1 MLTRRHIRVKVMQG
15 IYALQHSKDSN
26 LKEQELFL
34 QKSMANMFTLYT
46 SLLALLLELKAMAEN
61 QLEVSSKK
69 YIKET
74 TPTFKNP
81 SKFADN
87 AVLKLLFEDSFLT
100 ETIES
105 KKLKIW
111 YLNPEY
117 VKILYKEITT
127 SEVYKIYM
135 ESEEISFDADRD
147 FIVEVFKNIIA
158 PNEKLYEFLEDDQLT
173 WIDDLPIVNTFLLKK
188 LKKLT
193 DYSTESLLPA
203 LKVDKEDLDFGL
215 NLLRKCS
222 LKSEELIQQYV
233 DKTANWDKER
243 IADLDAIL
251 LQMAICEF
259 MNFPSIPVRVSLNE
273 YLEIAKEYSSP
284 KSSIFIN
291 GILDTVSNELK
302 ENGKLKKSGRGLL

>member
-26 LKEQELFL
+26 LKDQELFL

-74 TPTFKNP
+74 TTNFKNP

-87 AVLKLLFEDSFLT
+87 AVLKLLSEDSFLL

-117 VKILYKEITT
+117 VKILFKEIT
-127 SEVYKIYM
+127 SSKVYINYM
-135 ESEEISFDADRD
+135 ESDEISFDADRD
-147 FIVEVFKNIIA
+147 FIVEIFKNIIA
-158 PNEKLYEFLEDDQLT
+158 PNDKLYEFLEDDQLT

-222 LKSEELIQQYV
+222 LNSEELIQQYI

-302 ENGKLKKSGRGLL
+302 ESGKLKKSGRGLL

>member
-1 MLTRRHIRVKVMQG
+1 
-15 IYALQHSKDSN
+15 
-26 LKEQELFL
+26 
-34 QKSMANMFTLYT
+34 
-46 SLLALLLELKAMAEN
+46 
-61 QLEVSSKK
+61 
-69 YIKET
+69 
-74 TPTFKNP
+74 
-81 SKFADN
+81 
-87 AVLKLLFEDSFLT
+87 
-100 ETIES
+100 
-105 KKLKIW
+105 
-111 YLNPEY
+111 
-117 VKILYKEITT
+117 
-127 SEVYKIYM
+127 M
-135 ESEEISFDADRD
+135 ESDEISFDADRD
-147 FIVEVFKNIIA
+147 FIVEIFKNIIA
-158 PNEKLYEFLEDDQLT
+158 PNDKLYEFLEDDQLT

-302 ENGKLKKSGRGLL
+302 ESGKLKKSGRGLL

>member
-15 IYALQHSKDSN
+15 VYALQHSEKSS

-61 QLEVSSKK
+61 QLELSSKK
-69 YIKET
+69 YIKEEST
-74 TPTFKNP
+74 SSSNP
-81 SKFADN
+81 SKFTEN
-87 AVLKLLFEDSFLT
+87 AVLKLLSEDSFLRD
-100 ETIES
+100 TIES

-117 VKILYKEITT
+117 IKIIYKEIIA
-127 SEVYKIYM
+127 SEAYKTYM
-135 ESEEISFDADRD
+135 EAEEISFDADRD
-147 FIVEVFKNIIA
+147 FIIHLFKNVIA

-173 WIDDLPIVNTFLLKK
+173 WVDDLPIVNTFLLKK
-188 LKKLT
+188 LKKLN
-193 DYSTESLLPA
+193 DHSTESLLPA
-203 LKVDKEDLDFGL
+203 LKIDKEDIDFGM
-215 NLLRKCS
+215 NLLRKTA

-259 MNFPSIPVRVSLNE
+259 MHFPSIPVRVSLNE

-291 GILDTVSNELK
+291 GILDTVSNQLK
-302 ENGKLKKSGRGLL
+302 ESGKLKKSGRGLL

>member
-15 IYALQHSKDSN
+15 VYALQHSNDSN

-34 QKSMANMFTLYT
+34 QKSMANMFNLYT

-61 QLEVSSKK
+61 QLEVNSKK
-69 YIKET
+69 YLKEQSTTFSNPTKFSENSVLKFLAEDQFLKET
-74 TPTFKNP
+74 
-81 SKFADN
+81 
-87 AVLKLLFEDSFLT
+87 L
-100 ETIES
+100 ES

-117 VKILYKEITT
+117 VKIIFKEIT
-127 SEVYKIYM
+127 SSQVYKAYM
-135 ESEEISFDADRD
+135 ETNTISFEADKE
-147 FIVEVFKNIIA
+147 FIINVFKTIIA

-173 WIDDLPIVNTFLLKK
+173 WVDDLPIVNTYLVKQ

-193 DYSTESLLPA
+193 DYSTESLLPE
-203 LKVDKEDLDFGL
+203 LKIDKEDLDFGL
-215 NLLRKCS
+215 NLLKKTA
-222 LKSEELIQQYV
+222 LKSEEFISQYM

-259 MNFPSIPVRVSLNE
+259 MYFPSIPVRVSLNE

-291 GILDTVSNELK
+291 GILDSVSNQLK
-302 ENGKLKKSGRGLL
+302 ETGKLKKSGRGLL

>member
-1 MLTRRHIRVKVMQG
+1 
-15 IYALQHSKDSN
+15 
-26 LKEQELFL
+26 
-34 QKSMANMFTLYT
+34 
-46 SLLALLLELKAMAEN
+46 LLALLLELKAMAEN

-74 TPTFKNP
+74 TTNFKNP

-87 AVLKLLFEDSFLT
+87 AVLKLLSEDSFLL

-117 VKILYKEITT
+117 VKILFKEIT
-127 SEVYKIYM
+127 SSKVYINYM
-135 ESEEISFDADRD
+135 ESDEISFDADRD
-147 FIVEVFKNIIA
+147 FIVEIFKNIIA
-158 PNEKLYEFLEDDQLT
+158 PNDKLYEFLEDDQLT

-302 ENGKLKKSGRGLL
+302 ESGKLKKSGRGLL

>member
-26 LKEQELFL
+26 LKDQELFL

-74 TPTFKNP
+74 ITNFKNP

-87 AVLKLLFEDSFLT
+87 AVLKLLSEDNFLL

-117 VKILYKEITT
+117 VKLLFREIT
-127 SEVYKIYM
+127 SSDVYKNYM
-135 ESEEISFDADRD
+135 ESDEISFDTDRD
-147 FIVEVFKNIIA
+147 FIVAIFKNIIA

-173 WIDDLPIVNTFLLKK
+173 WIDDLPLVNTFLLKK

-193 DYSTESLLPA
+193 DYSSESLLPA
-203 LKVDKEDLDFGL
+203 LKVDQEDLDFGL

-302 ENGKLKKSGRGLL
+302 ESGKLKKSGRGLL

>member
-74 TPTFKNP
+74 TTTFKNP

-127 SEVYKIYM
+127 SETYKNYM

-158 PNEKLYEFLEDDQLT
+158 PNDKLYEFLEDDQLT

>member
-1 MLTRRHIRVKVMQG
+1 
-15 IYALQHSKDSN
+15 
-26 LKEQELFL
+26 
-34 QKSMANMFTLYT
+34 
-46 SLLALLLELKAMAEN
+46 
-61 QLEVSSKK
+61 
-69 YIKET
+69 
-74 TPTFKNP
+74 
-81 SKFADN
+81 
-87 AVLKLLFEDSFLT
+87 
-100 ETIES
+100 
-105 KKLKIW
+105 
-111 YLNPEY
+111 
-117 VKILYKEITT
+117 
-127 SEVYKIYM
+127 
-135 ESEEISFDADRD
+135 
-147 FIVEVFKNIIA
+147 
-158 PNEKLYEFLEDDQLT
+158 
-173 WIDDLPIVNTFLLKK
+173 LLKK

-302 ENGKLKKSGRGLL
+302 ESGKLKKSGRGLL

>member
-26 LKEQELFL
+26 LKDQELFL

-74 TPTFKNP
+74 TTNFKNP

-87 AVLKLLFEDSFLT
+87 AVLKLLSEDSFLL

-117 VKILYKEITT
+117 VKILFKEIT
-127 SEVYKIYM
+127 SSKVYINYM
-135 ESEEISFDADRD
+135 ESDEISFDADRD
-147 FIVEVFKNIIA
+147 FIVEIFKNIIA
-158 PNEKLYEFLEDDQLT
+158 PNDKLYEFLEDDQLT

-302 ENGKLKKSGRGLL
+302 ESGKLKKSGRGLL

>member
-26 LKEQELFL
+26 LKDQELFL

-74 TPTFKNP
+74 TTNFKNP
-81 SKFADN
+81 SKFAAN
-87 AVLKLLFEDSFLT
+87 AVLKLLSEDSFLL

-117 VKILYKEITT
+117 VKILFKEIT
-127 SEVYKIYM
+127 SSKVYINYM
-135 ESEEISFDADRD
+135 ESDEISFDADRD
-147 FIVEVFKNIIA
+147 FIVEIFKNIIA
-158 PNEKLYEFLEDDQLT
+158 PNDKLYEFLEDDQLT

-259 MNFPSIPVRVSLNE
+259 MNF
-273 YLEIAKEYSSP
+273 
-284 KSSIFIN
+284 
-291 GILDTVSNELK
+291 
-302 ENGKLKKSGRGLL
+302 

>member
-26 LKEQELFL
+26 LKDQELFL

-74 TPTFKNP
+74 TTNFKNP

-87 AVLKLLFEDSFLT
+87 AVLKLLSEDSFLL

-117 VKILYKEITT
+117 VKILFKEII
-127 SEVYKIYM
+127 SSKVYINYM
-135 ESEEISFDADRD
+135 ENDEISFDADRD
-147 FIVEVFKNIIA
+147 FIVEIFKNIIA
-158 PNEKLYEFLEDDQLT
+158 PNDKLYEFLEDDQLT

-302 ENGKLKKSGRGLL
+302 ESGKLKKSGRGLL

>member
-26 LKEQELFL
+26 LKDQELFL

-74 TPTFKNP
+74 TTNFKNP

-87 AVLKLLFEDSFLT
+87 AVLKLLSEDSFLL

-117 VKILYKEITT
+117 VKILFKEIT
-127 SEVYKIYM
+127 SSKVYINYM
-135 ESEEISFDADRD
+135 ESDEISFDADRD
-147 FIVEVFKNIIA
+147 FIVEIFKNIIA
-158 PNEKLYEFLEDDQLT
+158 PNDKLYEFLEDDQLT

-222 LKSEELIQQYV
+222 LNSEELIQQYI

-302 ENGKLKKSGRGLL
+302 ESGKLQKSGRGLL